1 MRLNIIISLLS
12 VGITVIVS
20 VGWRVFS
27 IFPLCF
33 PEVSGGAVDRALSL
47 ARPVG
52 GADAAG
58 IQTNSTN

>member
-47 ARPVG
+47 ARP
-52 GADAAG
+52 D
-58 IQTNSTN
+58 SDELH

>member
-1 MRLNIIISLLS
+1 MRLDIIISLLS
-12 VGITVIVS
+12 VGIIVME
-20 VGWRVFS
+20 GFLHFS
-27 IFPLCF
+27 SLCF